1 MTRTTYI
8 WERPDWPR
16 FRWREGEL
24 LVPLAEARRKQGL
37 LLGGLRRIGFDM
49 RLRAEL
55 EAVVEEAVTTSAIEG
70 ETLDRARVRSSV
82 ARRLGLLDVAAPP
95 ADRHTEG
102 LVEML
107 LDATHR
113 YASPLDAETLLGW
126 HGALFPT
133 GRAGLHRIVTGAWR
147 PGPVQVVSGPIG
159 REHVHFEGPPAARV
173 EAEMERFLD
182 WFERSRTDPALAR
195 DGLVRAGLAHL
206 WLVTIHP
213 FEDGNGRIARAVTE
227 RALAQDE
234 GLSQRFYGMS
244 AAIRAERE
252 GYYRVLE
259 RTQKEGL
266 DVTSWLVWFLACL
279 GRALDAAEA
288 VLERVLA
295 KAAFWQGLSATDLNP
310 RQRKVLNRVLDGFEG
325 NLTTRKWAALGKC
338 SIATAQRDI
347 NDLLGQGVL
356 TRNPGGSRR
365 TSYRLAAASGAEAA
379 PDQPLKTTVR

>member
-1 MTRTTYI
+1 MTYI

-16 FRWREGEL
+16 FRWQEGEL

-37 LLGGLRRIGFDM
+37 LLGGLRRIGFDL

-55 EAVVEEAVTTSAIEG
+55 EAVAEEAVTTSAIEG
-70 ETLDRARVRSSV
+70 ETLDRESVRSSV
-82 ARRLGLLDVAAPP
+82 ARRLGLLDAAAPP

-113 YASPLDAETLLGW
+113 HASPLDAETLLGW
-126 HGALFPT
+126 HAALFPT
-133 GRAGLHRIVTGAWR
+133 GRAGLHRIVAGAWR
-147 PGPVQVVSGPIG
+147 PGSVQVVSGRIG
-159 REHVHFEGPPAARV
+159 RERVHFEGPPAARV
-173 EAEMERFLD
+173 EAEMGRFLD
-182 WFERSRTDPALAR
+182 WFERSRSDSSLVG

-234 GLSQRFYGMS
+234 GLAQRFYGMS
-244 AAIRAERE
+244 AAIRAARE
-252 GYYRVLE
+252 AYYRVLE
-259 RTQKEGL
+259 RTQKGDL
-266 DVTSWLVWFLACL
+266 DVTPWLVWFLACL

-295 KAAFWQGLSATDLNP
+295 KAAFWQGLTATALNP
-310 RQRKVLNRVLDGFEG
+310 RQHKVLNRILDGFEG

-347 NDLLGQGVL
+347 NDLVGRGVL

-365 TSYRLAAASGAEAA
+365 TSYRLVGASGAEVAS
-379 PDQPLKTTVR
+379 DQPLKTTVR